1 MGTQCPV
8 GWAVVGHPPCLPVET
23 PLCWGAE
30 APSLLQTP
38 FPGGPP
44 LSTREARAR
53 VSCSSL
59 GPQRLP
65 LVRARPRCLLAIT
78 TRPSSLP
85 HPVPRL
91 ALSVSTPQG
100 PPGDRGCPAP
110 SSRDTCYCPLCFT
123 SQLRPLVLCQ
133 HLVGGSAGPPTTPQR
148 CPAAAPLPRAPA
160 PPPPGSTH
168 WQPLPTRVRWRC
180 PCPRPSR
187 SRQVGEAPASRDA
200 LPVLPTPTC
209 LATGWHPLLGSV
221 RVAACRLTCPPATPT
236 RHPVGLPTG
245 APTPA
250 SRHLCARPRR
260 PAGVATHACGRAA
273 PPAG

>member
-1 MGTQCPV
+1 MPLSSLADCFGHTDSDCLGTAWVLLGPVGHRGQEGPLRPGPGEGSGGAGAQMGTQCPV

-78 TRPSSLP
+78 ARPSSLP

-100 PPGDRGCPAP
+100 PPGCPAP
-110 SSRDTCYCPLCFT
+110 SSRDTCYCPLRFT
-123 SQLRPLVLCQ
+123 SQLRGWSC
-133 HLVGGSAGPPTTPQR
+133 A
-148 CPAAAPLPRAPA
+148 
-160 PPPPGSTH
+160 ST
-168 WQPLPTRVRWRC
+168 W
-180 PCPRPSR
+180 
-187 SRQVGEAPASRDA
+187 
-200 LPVLPTPTC
+200 
-209 LATGWHPLLGSV
+209 
-221 RVAACRLTCPPATPT
+221 
-236 RHPVGLPTG
+236 
-245 APTPA
+245 
-250 SRHLCARPRR
+250 
-260 PAGVATHACGRAA
+260 
-273 PPAG
+273 